1 MPFMVSV
8 NKFSLYIGIPL
19 LLVIYL
25 AYVLGSFFFYDDQGR
40 LEAIETHFNNVAER
54 QDINA
59 IILGGSNSLFSL
71 SADMLSE
78 QTPMRFY
85 NASIVNEGFSSQN
98 YFKFIEDLFTSK
110 QAEKVKLVFYSPIHI
125 VRSDEQMNEAKTR
138 KKDILGKE
146 DFPGLLPEKTFAR
159 FLIDQLKSLTKQERF
174 YGNVTSQG
182 DFIFKGFNCEYEPG
196 RESEFKA
203 PSTDAVLSRINE
215 RQNFVQTKFPNAR
228 LVIVF
233 PLEYDADPS
242 IRNHYFNRVSSKLKD
257 ESIEFIIQ
265 ESTQD
270 SSLICDAK
278 HHTNDKGRTFRTND
292 LINQLLENLE
302 TSKAPPQRIRQ

>member
-1 MPFMVSV
+1 MVSV

-59 IILGGSNSLFSL
+59 IILGGSNSAFSL

-78 QTPMRFY
+78 QTAMRFY

-98 YFKFIEDLFTSK
+98 YFKFIDDLFTSE
-110 QAEKVKLVFYSPIHI
+110 QAEKVKLVFYSPVHI

-138 KKDILGKE
+138 NKNILGKE

-159 FLIDQLKSLTKQERF
+159 FLIDQLKSPTKQERF
-174 YGNVTSQG
+174 YGNVTPQG
-182 DFIFKGFNCEYEPG
+182 DFIFKGFNCEYDPD
-196 RESEFKA
+196 REAEFEA
-203 PSTDAVLSRINE
+203 PSTDAVLSWINE

-228 LVIVF
+228 VIMVF
-233 PLEYDADPS
+233 PLEYDANPAL
-242 IRNHYFNRVSSKLKD
+242 RNQYFTEISQRLQEEGV
-257 ESIEFIIQ
+257 EFIIQ
-265 ESTQD
+265 RSTQNV
-270 SSLICDAK
+270 SLICDAK
-278 HHTNDKGRTFRTND
+278 HHTNDKGRIIRTND
-292 LINQLLENLE
+292 LVKQLLPML
-302 TSKAPPQRIRQ
+302 R